1 MKIEGSAAWMLG
13 RTSTEEEVVTVKLA
27 LCLRRFRWP
36 FLAEMP
42 SIEGRESWIYSR
54 PNPFLLQ
61 NSWDQMERIFALMF
75 GEKRKEVAIRYW
87 RLMRFQWSLYALGE
101 GRSHPRGCTR
111 VSVSY
116 CCRRH
121 LEEVLSCQCELEG
134 EAFSTHTLSFILLPT
149 WLRNGGQLPYWDIIK
164 KRSVVTWWLWV
175 CKERGMYSGQ
185 V

>member
-1 MKIEGSAAWMLG
+1 
-13 RTSTEEEVVTVKLA
+13 
-27 LCLRRFRWP
+27 
-36 FLAEMP
+36 
-42 SIEGRESWIYSR
+42 
-54 PNPFLLQ
+54 
-61 NSWDQMERIFALMF
+61 MERILALIF
-75 GEKRKEVAIRYW
+75 GEKRKAVAVRYW

-149 WLRNGGQLPYWDIIK
+149 WLRNGGRFPYLLRYYQKEECSHLMIVGLQRKGDVFWSGIAVYFCHIICGPSQAIHVHLGDIK
-164 KRSVVTWWLWV
+164 KS
-175 CKERGMYSGQ
+175 
-185 V
+185 